1 MMKNKRRKR
10 REKLYRKIHFW
21 ITIGG
26 CQEQQFI
33 ASNNNAHERCRMVM
47 NTSAWAPTI
56 ACSWA
61 YNKVAHS
68 HNWICLHH
76 RRHQHRCYDEELHT
90 RRTSLHT
97 SYAHCRAVLFS
108 SHLVSVGMC
117 MLVFNF
123 DTPCACYN
131 YNYHYKRALN
141 GEVFECKRVSVL
153 CVRVT
158 MIMWRV
164 DTAKTHTF
172 RTFERIKMNESEKK
186 FLQIV
191 KWENE

>member
-68 HNWICLHH
+68 HNWMPPP
-76 RRHQHRCYDEELHT
+76 
-90 RRTSLHT
+90 TSLLRWRVA
-97 SYAHCRAVLFS
+97 YAPHFTPYIARSLSCSSFFIS

-141 GEVFECKRVSVL
+141 GEVFECKRVSV
-153 CVRVT
+153 CACNNDYVAR
-158 MIMWRV
+158 RQCK
-164 DTAKTHTF
+164 DTYISNIWKN
-172 RTFERIKMNESEKK
+172 KNEWKRKK
-186 FLQIV
+186 VFADR
-191 KWENE
+191 